1 MLRTLI
7 PALIVSIALVSPAL
21 AEGPGMFHG
30 RGGLGGP
37 PSLMQGED
45 PMRILQGIKLTPE
58 QETQVHKILEAN
70 HASLHDLFDQLRAA
84 QDALAT
90 KLLSPGNV
98 SAADVKPLLDQTLQ
112 IRQQLAER
120 GLEAMLAVRAVLTPD
135 QLAKAAA
142 RRARMKE
149 LEAQLR
155 SLLEESN

>member
-1 MLRTLI
+1 MLRRLL
-7 PALIVSIALVSPAL
+7 PALVVSIALASPAL

-30 RGGLGGP
+30 RGGPGGP
-37 PSLMQGED
+37 PMQGED

-70 HASLHDLFDQLRAA
+70 HAALRDLFDKLRAS

-90 KLLSPGNV
+90 ALLRPGNV
-98 SAADVKPLLDQTLQ
+98 SAADMKPLLDNTLQ
-112 IRQQLAER
+112 IRRQLAER

-135 QLAKAAA
+135 QLAKAAE

-149 LEAQLR
+149 LEAQMR
-155 SLLEESN
+155 ALLEESN